1 MDTIRQ
7 DIISAGDLSGNLT
20 TDPITLNN
28 ILHISVFAEWAGTP
42 TGTLY
47 LECSTDNNNWF
58 ELSNVALAGAAD
70 NQLWIDKNAPYR
82 WARLRYAF
90 TAGVGT
96 LNVHAIKKG
105 DK

>member
-1 MDTIRQ
+1 MEQT
-7 DIISAGDLSGNLT
+7 GLSSKE
-20 TDPITLNN
+20 TLWTPLDR
-28 ILHISVFAEWAGTP
+28 ILFQQEICQGTC
-42 TGTLY
+42 TLY
-47 LECSTDNNNWF
+47 LECSTDNQNWF
-58 ELSNVALAGAAD
+58 ELDNVALAGAAD
-70 NQLWIDKNAPYR
+70 NQLWIDKNASYR